1 MILISHRGNIEGPNL
16 EKENSTSYINDA
28 IHKGYNVE
36 VDIWVH
42 DDSIFLGH
50 DNPQYE
56 IDFDWIDFRKDK
68 LWLHCKNI
76 EAVEFF
82 YSKSK
87 LNYFWHDTDNL
98 TITSKGFLWAYPGK
112 QPIKKSIAVLPEL
125 HNDNV
130 SSCFGICSDFIK
142 KYKESFGENNL

>member
-36 VDIWVH
+36 VDIWVQ

-125 HNDNV
+125 HKDDV
-130 SSCFGICSDFIK
+130 SQCSGICSDFIYQ
-142 KYKESFGENNL
+142 YKETIGENNL